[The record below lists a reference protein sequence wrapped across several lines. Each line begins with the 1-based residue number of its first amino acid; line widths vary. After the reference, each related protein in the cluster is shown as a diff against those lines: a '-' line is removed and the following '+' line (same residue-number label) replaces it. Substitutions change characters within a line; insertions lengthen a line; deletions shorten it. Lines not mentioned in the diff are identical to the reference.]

1 MLCQS
6 QSNVRA
12 AAPARAPA
20 NRIFGGGDERR
31 PKSDK
36 WGAKTA
42 ERQQLDPKDFE
53 LAKAIRSE
61 VFGYVTRGALLA
73 VTPVLGFIG
82 FVLWG
87 YIEWRLPQIAGG
99 VPKNAVVAFAQGSC
113 PEGWTYFVRARSHVI
128 VGSEPDSESPNDTY
142 QLLDHS
148 GELAEYV
155 FTKAVPRE
163 GRQLA
168 ANELPVKVPGFLAL
182 TYCDK
187 RNER

>member
-1 MLCQS
+1 MS
-6 QSNVRA
+6 
-12 AAPARAPA
+12 AR
-20 NRIFGGGDERR
+20 RR
-31 PKSDK
+31 PHARPLIVYLEEEMNDDRNPTNG
-36 WGAKTA
+36 GAKTA

-148 GELAEYV
+148 GEPI
-155 FTKAVPRE
+155 TSSKA
-163 GRQLA
+163 GGLIGNRQRR
-168 ANELPVKVPGFLAL
+168 F
-182 TYCDK
+182 
-187 RNER
+187 